1 MSVQRIIEA
10 LALPE
15 STHVKQ
21 RVPKTL
27 LNEQAAATAADRR
40 IIKEGIEVLWWR
52 ASLKPTNIGVPA
64 FADDRREYLE
74 IAVLHLITRNAA
86 AKGAKL
92 TRLIERLHRAIP
104 YPVLLLVESEVTL
117 LSLAH
122 KRWAQN
128 EKDRMVLE
136 EGYPH
141 TTAIFDEANDD
152 TPEAFLSDLSLDN
165 QPQTNLFALYQGWL
179 ACLLALDAWQETG
192 QYRSPRNIDHLP
204 RQRQCLRQARELA
217 EETQRL
223 RKQAAKE
230 RQMARQV
237 ELNLQIKQLEAERA
251 ALLDKLTR
259 SREEREG
266 IKYE

>member
-1 MSVQRIIEA
+1 MSMQRLINA

-15 STHVKQ
+15 STRVEQ
-21 RVPKTL
+21 RVSKTL

-40 IIKEGIEVLWWR
+40 TIKEGIEALWWL
-52 ASLKPTNIGVPA
+52 ATLKPTNIGVPE
-64 FADDRREYLE
+64 FADAEREYLE
-74 IAVLHLITRNAA
+74 IAVLHLTTRNAA

-92 TRLIERLHRAIP
+92 ARLIELLHRAIP
-104 YPVLLLVESEVTL
+104 YPVLLLVESDVTL

-141 TTAIFDEANDD
+141 TTVIFDEANDD
-152 TPEAFLSDLSLDN
+152 TPEAFWSDLSLGN
-165 QPQTNLFALYQGWL
+165 QPQTNLFTLYQGWL
-179 ACLLALDAWQETG
+179 GCLLALDAWRETG

-204 RQRQCLRQARELA
+204 RQRQCLHQARELT
-217 EETQRL
+217 EETKRL

-237 ELNLQIKQLEAERA
+237 ELNLRIKQLEAERA
-251 ALLDKLTR
+251 ALLEGLHAETR
-259 SREEREG
+259 RRG
-266 IKYE
+266 RDG

>member
-1 MSVQRIIEA
+1 MSAQRLINA

-15 STHVKQ
+15 STRVEQ

-27 LNEQAAATAADRR
+27 LNEQAATTATDRR
-40 IIKEGIEVLWWR
+40 TIKEGIETLWWL

-64 FADDRREYLE
+64 FADDQREYLE
-74 IAVLHLITRNAA
+74 IAVLHLTTRHIA
-86 AKGAKL
+86 AKGARL
-92 TRLIERLHRAIP
+92 NRLIELLHRAIP
-104 YPVLLLVESEVTL
+104 YPVLLLVESDVTG

-128 EKDRMVLE
+128 EKDKMVLE

-141 TTAIFDEANDD
+141 TTAIFDATTND
-152 TPEAFLSDLSLDN
+152 TPVAFWSDLSLSN
-165 QPQTNLFALYQGWL
+165 QPQTTLFTLYQGWL
-179 ACLLALDAWQETG
+179 ACLLALDAWRETG

-204 RQRQCLRQARELA
+204 RQRQCLHQARELA

-251 ALLDKLTR
+251 ALLQQL
-259 SREEREG
+259 SEEP
-266 IKYE
+266 

>member
-1 MSVQRIIEA
+1 MSAQRVINA

-15 STHVKQ
+15 STRVEQ

-27 LNEQAAATAADRR
+27 LNEQAATTAADRR
-40 IIKEGIEVLWWR
+40 TIKEGIEALWWL

-64 FADDRREYLE
+64 FADNQREYLE
-74 IAVLHLITRNAA
+74 IAVLHLTTRHIA

-92 TRLIERLHRAIP
+92 SRLIELLHRAIP
-104 YPVLLLVESEVTL
+104 YPVLLLVQSETTL

-128 EKDRMVLE
+128 EKDKMVLE

-152 TPEAFLSDLSLDN
+152 TPEAFLSDLSLAN
-165 QPQTNLFALYQGWL
+165 QPQTNLFTLYQGLL
-179 ACLLALDAWQETG
+179 ACLLALDAWRETG
-192 QYRSPRNIDHLP
+192 QYRSPRNIDRLP

-217 EETQRL
+217 EETKHL

-251 ALLDKLTR
+251 ALLQQL
-259 SREEREG
+259 SEES
-266 IKYE
+266 